1 MWIDEESRQSPVAGK
16 RVFSLQ
22 SSVFSLQQESRQSPV
37 ASLQSEG
44 RPVGAISYKSSTR
57 QDTRTGAVAFL
68 RIANC
73 ELRIADRGCLDELE
87 SPPLSNA
94 LRRSSAQYPQRRSAV
109 MPLLYIAMRE
119 DGRLTDEGMRQVAQ
133 LTGLTS
139 VQVESVASFYSMYK
153 RHVGAH
159 VVSVCTSI
167 SCHLLGGRELL
178 ATMSDETGVPPGE
191 TAVDGSITVESVEC
205 IGACGGAPAV
215 QVDYE
220 LVEGVTPEKGRELC
234 RWLRAERPTLVRA
247 DELQRRFGGIRSFP
261 AGADDPVGA
270 VGPFPA
276 FGPIGTAGGGS

>member
-1 MWIDEESRQSPVAGK
+1 MTWSP
-16 RVFSLQ
+16 
-22 SSVFSLQQESRQSPV
+22 
-37 ASLQSEG
+37 
-44 RPVGAISYKSSTR
+44 STMQR
-57 QDTRTGAVAFL
+57 AHEILAR
-68 RIANC
+68 
-73 ELRIADRGCLDELE
+73 
-87 SPPLSNA
+87 
-94 LRRSSAQYPQRRSAV
+94 YPQPRSAV

-119 DGRLTDEGMRQVAQ
+119 DGHLTDEGMRQVAH

-178 ATMSDETGVPPGE
+178 AAMSDETGVPPGE
-191 TAVDGSITVESVEC
+191 TAMDGSITVESVEC

-220 LVEGVTPEKGRELC
+220 LVEGVTPEKGRALC
-234 RWLRAERPTLVRA
+234 RWLTTERPTLVRA
-247 DELQRRFGGIRSFP
+247 DDLQKRFGGIRSFP
-261 AGADDPVGA
+261 AGGDDPVGA

-276 FGPIGTAGGGS
+276 FGPIGTTGGGS